1 MKLGELLSHEDP
13 IIVNLMKSLTI
24 EASMKVQIWQF
35 TKILMAAYNIENES
49 EF

>member
-24 EASMKVQIWQF
+24 EAS
-35 TKILMAAYNIENES
+35 NES
-49 EF
+49 PNMAVYQNFNGCLQY